1 MQYDKNRFKIL
12 AFPHALVLFWV
23 LNPFTILNELLV
35 GQRLPKVMLI
45 DKESDKPRRE
55 RTYYPCP
62 HCETLNDA
70 RLWTEENVLG
80 NWYGLVCPSCH
91 QIIPCL
97 WSILSLVVLAITFPL
112 RYFPARFFRRR
123 WLEKEKERLAKVL
136 ERPLI
141 EAKSVHWLL
150 IGTFGWG
157 GFMWVICEVI
167 PQVREVLNGGEWD
180 LMMMFVGLSI
190 WLVAGFAW
198 GLWVRASMNRKVVRQ
213 VRKPRLLRLWTHAW
227 MNEKDEKAE

>member
-1 MQYDKNRFKIL
+1 MQYDKNRFKVWSL
-12 AFPHALVLFWV
+12 RPPFVLFWV
-23 LNPFTILNELLV
+23 LFPGIMFFELMSGL
-35 GQRLPKVMLI
+35 RLPKVVLV
-45 DKESDKPRRE
+45 DKESDKLRRE

-112 RYFPARFFRRR
+112 RYFPERFFRRR
-123 WLEKEKERLAKVL
+123 WLEIEKERLTNVL

-141 EAKSVHWLL
+141 QTKSINNRLLINWLL
-150 IGTFGWG
+150 RGTLYFGV
-157 GFMWVICEVI
+157 FMWLIFAVI
-167 PQVREVLNGGEWD
+167 PQVWEVLNGGEWN
-180 LMMMFVGLSI
+180 LRMLFFGLLIFMVGGY
-190 WLVAGFAW
+190 VW
-198 GLWVRASMNRKVVRQ
+198 GLFMPFLNLNRK
-213 VRKPRLLRLWTHAW
+213 RK
-227 MNEKDEKAE
+227 KAERPESD